1 MCNIHRPTRT
11 DQHTQLDPF
20 TTGVPP
26 AALNFMPRACTCN
39 APRSSVRGGSYV
51 GVGECHAQGWPRHRR
66 IVPINAHVI
75 VRQVCRT
82 FPKEVSAPAFDSA
95 HIRRGMHECIHR
107 VIRTCGTDNIL
118 LLISS
123 AYVRILFTN
132 GQSVYLYSP
141 PSVHSKHRA
150 ACDHRQ
156 QQTIV
161 ARDTQ
166 QCQSLLRGQTSVR
179 ICFVSLSTWSPCTAD
194 T

>member
-1 MCNIHRPTRT
+1 MS
-11 DQHTQLDPF
+11 
-20 TTGVPP
+20 
-26 AALNFMPRACTCN
+26 RACTCN
-39 APRSSVRGGSYV
+39 APRSSVRGGSCV

-82 FPKEVSAPAFDSA
+82 FPKEVSDPAFDSA

-107 VIRTCGTDNIL
+107 VMQECIHRVMHECIHRVMHECSHRVMHECIHRVIRTCSTDNIL
-118 LLISS
+118 LLLHS

-179 ICFVSLSTWSPCTAD
+179 ICFVSLSTCPP
-194 T
+194 